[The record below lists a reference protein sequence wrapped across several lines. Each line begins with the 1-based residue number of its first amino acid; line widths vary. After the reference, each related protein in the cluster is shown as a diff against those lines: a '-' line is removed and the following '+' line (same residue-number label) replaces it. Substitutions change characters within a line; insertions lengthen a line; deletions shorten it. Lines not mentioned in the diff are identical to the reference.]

1 MNRIPVLVV
10 EDDPMVVEIHQRYLG
25 ALENFVLAGVGDN
38 GETALEILQK
48 TTSLR
53 LILLDIYMPRMDGVA
68 FLRELR
74 HRGCSVDVIAV
85 TAASEPEMVQSM
97 LRNGAFDYLVK
108 PFTFERYSAALGAYH
123 RYCSSLEKGKNLDQG
138 TLDSL
143 AFRTGQKEDFL
154 LPKGLHEEKLHQVLS
169 VLASSP
175 EPWSANEMAERTGV
189 SRVTA
194 RRYLE
199 FLVSSGKAVTKS
211 AYQHVGRP
219 VKKYLLL
226 P

>member
-10 EDDPMVVEIHQRYLG
+10 EDDPMVVEIHQRYLA
-25 ALENFVLAGVGDN
+25 ALESFVLGGVADN
-38 GETALEILQK
+38 GEAALE
-48 TTSLR
+48 TLR
-53 LILLDIYMPRMDGVA
+53 KGSFIRLVLLDIYMPRMDGISL
-68 FLRELR
+68 LRELR
-74 HRGCSVDVIAV
+74 RSCCSVDVIAV
-85 TAASEPEMVQSM
+85 TAASEPEMVQNM

-108 PFTFERYSAALGAYH
+108 PFSFERYSAALEAYR
-123 RYCSSLEKGKNLDQG
+123 RYCRSLEEGKSLDQN

-154 LPKGLHEEKLHQVLS
+154 LPKGLHEEKLHQVLQ
-169 VLASSP
+169 VLSSSP
-175 EPWSANEMAERTGV
+175 EPWSANEVAEHTGV

-199 FLVSSGKAVTKS
+199 FLVSSGKAVTRS

-219 VKKYLLL
+219 IKKYLLL
-226 P
+226 S